1 MRALAQ
7 SLANEAQPGNPG
19 MSGFRHR
26 ALAFF
31 NDLPESR
38 SDIRLA
44 GRILKRLIMGGIIY
58 QPIELGAAEMA
69 TDRAPLK
76 NGLWVTFSNPLGE
89 VDRVHAAS
97 GLEAVR
103 VAVMLL
109 VREDELH
116 DGDVLRILR
125 T

>member
-1 MRALAQ
+1 MQALAQ

-31 NDLPESR
+31 NDLPECR

-69 TDRAPLK
+69 TDRAPPK
-76 NGLWVTFSNPLGE
+76 NGLWVIFSNPLGE
-89 VDRVHAAS
+89 VDTCTQQA
-97 GLEAVR
+97 G
-103 VAVMLL
+103 
-109 VREDELH
+109 
-116 DGDVLRILR
+116 
-125 T
+125 